1 MKRYVREFANDEQKK
16 LADIASTYGNNNKIL
31 QRICAIEQAVKACE
45 RGLITD
51 FEAVKLIVYAEEK

>member
-16 LADIASTYGNNNKIL
+16 LKDIAFTYGNNDKVL
-31 QRICAIEQAVKACE
+31 QRISAIEQAVKACE